1 VKLCSYQLCGKNQ
14 YGVMTDGGIID
25 LTRRIERNYPT
36 LVSLIRG
43 QAIANPQVFHGS
55 KITLLAYNKCE
66 NLS

>member
-1 VKLCSYQLCGKNQ
+1 
-14 YGVMTDGGIID
+14 MTDGGIID
-25 LTRRIERNYPT
+25 LTRWIGRNYPT

-43 QAIANPQVFHGS
+43 QAIANPQVIHGS